1 MRLLFTASRLVELC
15 LKSAGLSSPWHGQA
29 ASTQSSLCSGYRGV
43 LRNDQ
48 KLSQKYAAL
57 KIHLLSRGCANVVL
71 CQTCTSMDMSA
82 LTSLQWCMWLV
93 LFVWADVWGLRDLG
107 NLIHSVILSCSSQLF
122 WLDFHLPEVGRWT
135 QTHDSQ
141 TTLLTNSKTFCWSL
155 DRNQW
160 DSCTVGLHLICLFS
174 CSLYIH

>member
-1 MRLLFTASRLVELC
+1 MRLSFTAARLVELC
-15 LKSAGLSSPWHGQA
+15 LKSGLSTPWHGQA

-57 KIHLLSRGCANVVL
+57 RIRLLSRGWANVVL
-71 CQTCTSMDMSA
+71 CQTCTSMEISA
-82 LTSLQWCMWLV
+82 LTGLLWCMWLV

-107 NLIHSVILSCSSQLF
+107 KLIHSVILSCSSQLL

-135 QTHDSQ
+135 RKLVTRRPRSS
-141 TTLLTNSKTFCWSL
+141 NCKTFCWSL
-155 DRNQW
+155 DRN
-160 DSCTVGLHLICLFS
+160 
-174 CSLYIH
+174 